1 MHLDRCV
8 SYLQLKVLNSL
19 RFYFT
24 VRLLGRVEN
33 KLQKWLLA
41 RLLIRIYSL
50 AELSLNITEWV

>member
-41 RLLIRIYSL
+41 HLLIRIYSL